1 MMMREEYDFFE
12 GVRGKYAKA
21 YHQGSNVFTLAPDV
35 AERFPNS
42 ESVNQAL
49 RRLAN
54 LDRRK
59 APVPLNQRAVGSTPT
74 RPTN

>member
-1 MMMREEYDFFE
+1 MSTESENDKMREEYDFSQ

-21 YHQGSNVFTLAPDV
+21 YHQGSNVVVLASDV

-49 RRLAN
+49 RSLAN
-54 LDRRK
+54 LMDAK
-59 APVPLNQRAVGSTPT
+59 KQPY
-74 RPTN
+74 